1 MALRWLLAVLYS
13 LARFFGGL
21 RGTWLETEQ
30 MKILILGA
38 GVVGSTIA
46 ERLSREPDNEITIVD
61 LDTDTL
67 RAIHERMD
75 VRTVAGHASH
85 PAVLDHAGAGD
96 ADLVIAVTGN
106 DEVNMVACQVV
117 HSRYREFQ
125 DGARRRTKIA
135 RLRYTEYSG
144 FDALFGPDGLPV
156 DVVIAPEDLITRYV
170 QQLVRFPGAS
180 QVLEFSE
187 GRALLLGA
195 EARDGCWLVGRTPAA
210 LGERNVEG
218 RIAALYRGGHAQTVN
233 GETVIED
240 GDEVFFIADADHV
253 RTLLSSL
260 RPEQQD
266 VRNIMIAGGGNIG
279 LKVAETLQDEF
290 QVKLI
295 ERSAQRAQQVSE
307 RLGRVIVL
315 HGDATH
321 EELLIE
327 ENIERMDAFVALMNS
342 DEANLLAAGLAKR
355 AGCKR
360 VMALANRQAYAA
372 LAGQMGIDVP
382 ISPTQITISELLRH
396 IRHGDVAKVHSLRFG
411 RAEAIEGIAHSGD
424 GQRSL
429 VGRAL
434 GEINL
439 PLGASISAIV
449 RAGAVL
455 PLSGETTVQDDDHV
469 ILFMTNPRA
478 KAQIERLF
486 EDEA

>member
-1 MALRWLLAVLYS
+1 
-13 LARFFGGL
+13 
-21 RGTWLETEQ
+21 

-46 ERLSREPDNEITIVD
+46 ERLSREPENEITIVD
-61 LDTDTL
+61 LDADIL

-85 PAVLDHAGAGD
+85 PGVLDHAGAGV

-117 HSRYREFQ
+117 HSRYREFE

-144 FDALFGPDGLPV
+144 IAALFGADGLPV
-156 DVVIAPEDLITRYV
+156 DVAIAPEDLITRYV
-170 QQLVRFPGAS
+170 EQLIRFPGAS
-180 QVLEFSE
+180 QVLEFSD

-195 EARDGCWLVGRTPAA
+195 EARAGSWLVGRTPAE
-210 LGERNVEG
+210 LRERKIKG
-218 RIAALYRGGHAQTVN
+218 RIAAVYRSGQAQTVN
-233 GETVIED
+233 GRTVIEN
-240 GDEVFFIADADHV
+240 GDDVFFIAGSDEV
-253 RTLLSSL
+253 RPLLSAL
-260 RPEQQD
+260 RPEPQD
-266 VRNIMIAGGGNIG
+266 VRSIMIAGGGNIG
-279 LKVAETLQDEF
+279 ARVAESLQNHF

-295 ERSAQRAQQVSE
+295 ERSATRARQVAE

-327 ENIERMDAFVALMNS
+327 ENIERMDAFVALMNA

-372 LAGQMGIDVP
+372 LAGQMGIDVS
-382 ISPTQITISELLRH
+382 ISPAQITISELLRH
-396 IRHGDVAKVHSLRFG
+396 IRQGDVAKVHSLRFG
-411 RAEAIEGIAHSGD
+411 RAEAIEGVAHGD
-424 GQRSL
+424 TGGDSL
-429 VGRAL
+429 VGRAIR
-434 GEINL
+434 EINL
-439 PLGASISAIV
+439 PHGTSISAIV
-449 RAGAVL
+449 RSGVVL
-455 PLSGETTVQDDDHV
+455 PINGETTVEDDDHV

>member
-1 MALRWLLAVLYS
+1 
-13 LARFFGGL
+13 
-21 RGTWLETEQ
+21 

-46 ERLSREPDNEITIVD
+46 ERLSREPENEITIVD
-61 LDTDTL
+61 LDADIL

-75 VRTVAGHASH
+75 VRTVAGHASR
-85 PAVLDHAGAGD
+85 PAVLDHAGAGG
-96 ADLVIAVTGN
+96 ADLIIAVTGN

-117 HSRYREFQ
+117 HSRYREFEA
-125 DGARRRTKIA
+125 GERRRTKIA

-144 FDALFGPDGLPV
+144 IAALFGPDGLPV
-156 DVVIAPEDLITRYV
+156 DVAIAPEDLITRYV
-170 QQLVRFPGAS
+170 EQLIRFPGAS
-180 QVLEFSE
+180 QVLEFSD

-195 EARDGCWLVGRTPAA
+195 EARTGSWLVGRTPAE
-210 LGERNVEG
+210 LGERKIKG
-218 RIAALYRGGHAQTVN
+218 RIAAVYRSGHAQTVN
-233 GETVIED
+233 GRTVIENGD
-240 GDEVFFIADADHV
+240 DVYFIAGSDEV
-253 RTLLSSL
+253 RPLLSAL
-260 RPEQQD
+260 RPEHQD

-279 LKVAETLQDEF
+279 ARVAESLQNHF

-295 ERSAQRAQQVSE
+295 ERSAKRARQVAE

-327 ENIERMDAFVALMNS
+327 ENIERMDAFVALMNA

-372 LAGQMGIDVP
+372 LAGQMGIDVS
-382 ISPTQITISELLRH
+382 ISPAQITISELLRH
-396 IRHGDVAKVHSLRFG
+396 IRQGDVARVHSLRFG
-411 RAEAIEGIAHSGD
+411 RAEAIEGVAHGGD

-429 VGRAL
+429 VGRAV

-439 PLGASISAIV
+439 PHGTSISAIV
-449 RAGAVL
+449 RDGVVL
-455 PLSGETTVQDDDHV
+455 PLDDDTTVRDDDHV

>member
-1 MALRWLLAVLYS
+1 
-13 LARFFGGL
+13 
-21 RGTWLETEQ
+21 

-46 ERLSREPDNEITIVD
+46 ERLSREPENEITIVD
-61 LDTDTL
+61 LDADIL

-75 VRTVAGHASH
+75 VRTVAGHASR
-85 PAVLDHAGAGD
+85 PGVLDHAGAGA

-117 HSRYREFQ
+117 HSRYREFEA
-125 DGARRRTKIA
+125 GARRRTKIA

-144 FDALFGPDGLPV
+144 IAALFGPHGLPV
-156 DVVIAPEDLITRYV
+156 DVAIAPEDLITRYV
-170 QQLVRFPGAS
+170 EQLVRFPGAS
-180 QVLEFSE
+180 QVLEFSD

-195 EARDGCWLVGRTPAA
+195 EARAGSWLVGRTPAE
-210 LGERNVEG
+210 LGERSIKG
-218 RIAALYRGGHAQTVN
+218 RIAAVYRSGHAQTVN
-233 GETVIED
+233 GRTVIENGD
-240 GDEVFFIADADHV
+240 DVYFIAGSDEV
-253 RTLLSSL
+253 RPLLSAL
-260 RPEQQD
+260 RPEPQD
-266 VRNIMIAGGGNIG
+266 VRSIMIAGGGNIG
-279 LKVAETLQDEF
+279 ARVAESLQNHF

-295 ERSAQRAQQVSE
+295 ESSAKRARQVAE

-327 ENIERMDAFVALMNS
+327 ENIERMDAFVALMNA

-372 LAGQMGIDVP
+372 LAGQMGIDVS
-382 ISPTQITISELLRH
+382 ISPAQITISELLRH
-396 IRHGDVAKVHSLRFG
+396 IRQGDVARVHSLRFG
-411 RAEAIEGIAHSGD
+411 RAEAIEGVAHSGD

-429 VGRAL
+429 VGRAV

-439 PLGASISAIV
+439 PHGTSISAIV
-449 RAGAVL
+449 RDGVVL
-455 PLSGETTVQDDDHV
+455 PINDETTVEDDDHV

>member
-1 MALRWLLAVLYS
+1 
-13 LARFFGGL
+13 
-21 RGTWLETEQ
+21 

-46 ERLSREPDNEITIVD
+46 ERLAREPENEITIVD
-61 LDTDTL
+61 LDSGIL

-117 HSRYREFQ
+117 HSRYGEFQ
-125 DGARRRTKIA
+125 AGARKRTKIA
-135 RLRYTEYSG
+135 RLRFTEYSG
-144 FDALFGPDGLPV
+144 VEALFGPNGLPV
-156 DVVIAPEDLITRYV
+156 DVAIAPEDLITRYV
-170 QQLVRFPGAS
+170 EQLIRFPGAS
-180 QVLEFSE
+180 QVLEFSD

-195 EARDGCWLVGRTPAA
+195 EAKAGSWLVGKTPAA
-210 LGERNVEG
+210 LDDRKVKG
-218 RIAALYRGGHAQTVN
+218 RIAAVYRSGHAQTVS
-233 GETVIED
+233 GETVIKN
-240 GDEVFFIADADHV
+240 GDEVFFIAGAEEI
-253 RTLLSSL
+253 RPLLSAL

-279 LKVAETLQDEF
+279 PKLAESLQNRF

-295 ERSAQRAQQVSE
+295 ERSAKRAQQVAE
-307 RLGRVIVL
+307 RLSRVIVL

-360 VMALANRQAYAA
+360 VMALANRQAYAS

-382 ISPTQITISELLRH
+382 ISPAQITISELLRH
-396 IRHGDVAKVHSLRFG
+396 IRHGDVARVHSLRFG
-411 RAEAIEGIAHSGD
+411 RAEAIEGVAHSSAEQG
-424 GQRSL
+424 SL
-429 VGRAL
+429 VGRAV

-439 PLGASISAIV
+439 PHGTSISAIV
-449 RAGAVL
+449 RDGAML
-455 PLSGETTVQDDDHV
+455 PFTGDTTVRDDDHV

-478 KAQIERLF
+478 KSRIERLF
-486 EDEA
+486 ANRP

>member
-1 MALRWLLAVLYS
+1 
-13 LARFFGGL
+13 
-21 RGTWLETEQ
+21 

-46 ERLSREPDNEITIVD
+46 ERLSREPENEITIVD
-61 LDTDTL
+61 LDADIL

-75 VRTVAGHASH
+75 VRTVAGHASR
-85 PAVLDHAGAGD
+85 PGVLDHAGAGG

-117 HSRYREFQ
+117 HSRYREFES
-125 DGARRRTKIA
+125 GARRRTKIA

-144 FDALFGPDGLPV
+144 IAALFGPHGLPV
-156 DVVIAPEDLITRYV
+156 DVAIAPEDLITRYV
-170 QQLVRFPGAS
+170 EQLIRFPGAS
-180 QVLEFSE
+180 QVLEFSD

-195 EARDGCWLVGRTPAA
+195 EARAGSWLVGRTPAE
-210 LGERNVEG
+210 LGERKIKG
-218 RIAALYRGGHAQTVN
+218 RIAAVYRSGHSQTVN
-233 GETVIED
+233 GRTVIENGD
-240 GDEVFFIADADHV
+240 DVYFIAGSDEV
-253 RTLLSSL
+253 RPLLSGL

-266 VRNIMIAGGGNIG
+266 VRSIMIAGGGNIG
-279 LKVAETLQDEF
+279 ARVAESLQNHF

-295 ERSAQRAQQVSE
+295 ERSATRARQVAE

-327 ENIERMDAFVALMNS
+327 ENIERMDAFVALMNA

-372 LAGQMGIDVP
+372 LAGQMGIDVS
-382 ISPTQITISELLRH
+382 ISPAQITISELLRH
-396 IRHGDVAKVHSLRFG
+396 IRQGDVARVHSLRFG
-411 RAEAIEGIAHSGD
+411 RAEAIEGVAHSGD

-429 VGRAL
+429 VGRAV

-439 PLGASISAIV
+439 PHGTSISAIV
-449 RAGAVL
+449 RDGVVL
-455 PLSGETTVQDDDHV
+455 PINDETTVEDDDHV

>member
-1 MALRWLLAVLYS
+1 
-13 LARFFGGL
+13 
-21 RGTWLETEQ
+21 

-46 ERLSREPDNEITIVD
+46 ERLSREPENEITIVD
-61 LDTDTL
+61 LDADIL

-85 PAVLDHAGAGD
+85 PGVLDHAGAGV

-117 HSRYREFQ
+117 HSRYREFE

-144 FDALFGPDGLPV
+144 IAALFGADGLPV
-156 DVVIAPEDLITRYV
+156 DVAIAPEDLITRYV
-170 QQLVRFPGAS
+170 EQLIRFPGAS
-180 QVLEFSE
+180 QVLEFSD

-195 EARDGCWLVGRTPAA
+195 EARAGSWLVGRTPAE
-210 LGERNVEG
+210 LRERKIKG
-218 RIAALYRGGHAQTVN
+218 RIAAVYRSGQAQTVN
-233 GETVIED
+233 GRTVIEN
-240 GDEVFFIADADHV
+240 GDDVFFIAGSDEV
-253 RTLLSSL
+253 RPLLSAL
-260 RPEQQD
+260 RPEPQD
-266 VRNIMIAGGGNIG
+266 VRSIMIAGGGNIG
-279 LKVAETLQDEF
+279 ARVAESLQNHF

-295 ERSAQRAQQVSE
+295 ERSATRARQVAE

-327 ENIERMDAFVALMNS
+327 ENIERMDAFVALMNA

-372 LAGQMGIDVP
+372 LAGQMGIDVS
-382 ISPTQITISELLRH
+382 ISPAQITISELLRH
-396 IRHGDVAKVHSLRFG
+396 IRQGDVAKVHSLRFG
-411 RAEAIEGIAHSGD
+411 RAEAIEGVAHGD
-424 GQRSL
+424 TGGDSL
-429 VGRAL
+429 VGRA
-434 GEINL
+434 
-439 PLGASISAIV
+439 V
-449 RAGAVL
+449 
-455 PLSGETTVQDDDHV
+455 SGDQPAARHVDQRDRSRPAWCFPSMTRRPWRTT
-469 ILFMTNPRA
+469 ITSFSS
-478 KAQIERLF
+478 
-486 EDEA
+486 

>member
-1 MALRWLLAVLYS
+1 
-13 LARFFGGL
+13 
-21 RGTWLETEQ
+21 

-46 ERLSREPDNEITIVD
+46 ERLSREPENEITVVD
-61 LDTDTL
+61 LDANIL
-67 RAIHERMD
+67 RGIHERMD
-75 VRTVAGHASH
+75 VRTVTGHASH

-96 ADLVIAVTGN
+96 ADLVMAVTGN
-106 DEVNMVACQVV
+106 DEVNMIACQVV
-117 HSRYREFQ
+117 HSRYREFRPESRQ
-125 DGARRRTKIA
+125 RTKIA

-144 FDALFGPDGLPV
+144 VDNLFGPHGLPV

-170 QQLVRFPGAS
+170 EQLVRFPGAS
-180 QVLEFSE
+180 QVLEFSD

-195 EARDGCWLVGRTPAA
+195 EAHDGSMLVGRTLAT
-210 LGERNVEG
+210 LGERGIEG
-218 RIAALYRGGHAQTVN
+218 RIAAIYRDGRALTVN
-233 GETVIED
+233 GQSVIRD
-240 GDEVFFIADADHV
+240 GDDVFFIAGADQV
-253 RTLLSSL
+253 RTLLEAL
-260 RPEQQD
+260 RPEKQD

-279 LKVAETLQDEF
+279 LKVAEALQNHF

-295 ERSAQRAQQVSE
+295 ERSAKRAQQMSE

-327 ENIERMDAFVALMNS
+327 ENIERMDAFVALMNA

-372 LAGQMGIDVP
+372 LAGQMGIDVS
-382 ISPTQITISELLRH
+382 ISPAQITISELLRH
-396 IRHGDVAKVHSLRFG
+396 IRQGDVARVHSLRFG
-411 RAEAIEGIAHSGD
+411 RAEAIEGIAHGD
-424 GQRSL
+424 TGGDSL
-429 VGRAL
+429 VGRAIR
-434 GEINL
+434 EINL
-439 PLGASISAIV
+439 PHGTSISAIV
-449 RAGAVL
+449 RSGVVL
-455 PLSGETTVQDDDHV
+455 PISDETTVEDDDHV

-486 EDEA
+486 EDGA

>member
-1 MALRWLLAVLYS
+1 
-13 LARFFGGL
+13 
-21 RGTWLETEQ
+21 

-46 ERLSREPDNEITIVD
+46 ERLSREPENEITIVD
-61 LDTDTL
+61 LDADIL
-67 RAIHERMD
+67 RSIHERMD
-75 VRTVAGHASH
+75 VRTVAGHASR
-85 PAVLDHAGAGD
+85 PGVLDHAGAGG

-117 HSRYREFQ
+117 HSRYREFE

-144 FDALFGPDGLPV
+144 IAALFGPDGLPV
-156 DVVIAPEDLITRYV
+156 DVAIAPEDLITRYV
-170 QQLVRFPGAS
+170 EQLIRFPGAS
-180 QVLEFSE
+180 QVLEFSN

-195 EARDGCWLVGRTPAA
+195 EARAGSWLVGRTPAE
-210 LGERNVEG
+210 LGERKIKG
-218 RIAALYRGGHAQTVN
+218 RIAAVYRSGQSQTVN
-233 GETVIED
+233 GRTVIENGD
-240 GDEVFFIADADHV
+240 DVYFIAGSDEV
-253 RTLLSSL
+253 RPLLSAL
-260 RPEQQD
+260 RPEPQD

-279 LKVAETLQDEF
+279 ARVAESLQNHF

-295 ERSAQRAQQVSE
+295 ERSATRARQVAE

-327 ENIERMDAFVALMNS
+327 ENIERMDAFVALMNA

-372 LAGQMGIDVP
+372 LAGQMGIDVS
-382 ISPTQITISELLRH
+382 ISPAQITISELLRH
-396 IRHGDVAKVHSLRFG
+396 IRQGDVAKVHSLRFG
-411 RAEAIEGIAHSGD
+411 RAEAIEGVAHGD
-424 GQRSL
+424 TGGDSL
-429 VGRAL
+429 VGRAIR
-434 GEINL
+434 EVNL
-439 PLGASISAIV
+439 PHGTSISAIV
-449 RAGAVL
+449 RDGVVL
-455 PLSGETTVQDDDHV
+455 PINDETTVEDDDHV

>member
-1 MALRWLLAVLYS
+1 
-13 LARFFGGL
+13 
-21 RGTWLETEQ
+21 

-46 ERLSREPDNEITIVD
+46 ERLSREPENEITIVD
-61 LDTDTL
+61 LDADIL

-75 VRTVAGHASH
+75 VRTVAGHASR
-85 PAVLDHAGAGD
+85 PGVLDHAGAGG

-117 HSRYREFQ
+117 HSRYREFES
-125 DGARRRTKIA
+125 GARRRTKIA

-144 FDALFGPDGLPV
+144 IAALFGPHGLPV
-156 DVVIAPEDLITRYV
+156 DVAIAPEDLITRYV
-170 QQLVRFPGAS
+170 EQLVRFPGAS
-180 QVLEFSE
+180 QVLEFSD

-195 EARDGCWLVGRTPAA
+195 EARAGSWLVGRTPAE
-210 LGERNVEG
+210 LGERKIKG
-218 RIAALYRGGHAQTVN
+218 RIAAVYRSGHSQTVN
-233 GETVIED
+233 GRTVIENGD
-240 GDEVFFIADADHV
+240 DVYFIAGSDEV
-253 RTLLSSL
+253 RPLLSAL
-260 RPEQQD
+260 RPEPQD
-266 VRNIMIAGGGNIG
+266 VRSIMIAGGGNIG
-279 LKVAETLQDEF
+279 ARVAESLQNHF

-295 ERSAQRAQQVSE
+295 ERSAKRARQVAE

-327 ENIERMDAFVALMNS
+327 ENIERMDAFVALMNA

-372 LAGQMGIDVP
+372 LAGQMGIDVS
-382 ISPTQITISELLRH
+382 ISPAQITISELLRH
-396 IRHGDVAKVHSLRFG
+396 IRQGDVARVHSLRFG
-411 RAEAIEGIAHSGD
+411 RAEAIEGVAHSGD
-424 GQRSL
+424 GRRSL
-429 VGRAL
+429 VGRAV

-439 PLGASISAIV
+439 PHGTSISAIV
-449 RAGAVL
+449 RDGVVL
-455 PLSGETTVQDDDHV
+455 PINDETTVEDDDHV

>member
-1 MALRWLLAVLYS
+1 
-13 LARFFGGL
+13 
-21 RGTWLETEQ
+21 

-46 ERLSREPDNEITIVD
+46 ERLSREPENEITIVD

-96 ADLVIAVTGN
+96 ANLVIAVTGN

-117 HSRYREFQ
+117 HSRYREFEA
-125 DGARRRTKIA
+125 GGRRRTKIA
-135 RLRYTEYSG
+135 RLRFTEYSG
-144 FDALFGPDGLPV
+144 VDALFGPHGLPV
-156 DVVIAPEDLITRYV
+156 DVAIAPEDLITRYV
-170 QQLVRFPGAS
+170 EQLIRFPGAS
-180 QVLEFSE
+180 QVLEFSD

-195 EARDGCWLVGRTPAA
+195 EAKGGTWLVGRTPRA
-210 LGERNVEG
+210 LRERKIKG
-218 RIAALYRGGHAQTVN
+218 RIAAVYRSGHAQTVN
-233 GETVIED
+233 GETVIEN
-240 GDEVFFIADADHV
+240 GDEVFFIAGSDDV
-253 RTLLSSL
+253 RPLLSAL
-260 RPEQQD
+260 RPEHQD

-279 LKVAETLQDEF
+279 VKVAESLQNRF

-295 ERSAQRAQQVSE
+295 ERSAQRARQVAE

-321 EELLIE
+321 ERLLIE
-327 ENIERMDAFVALMNS
+327 ENIERMDAFVALMNA
-342 DEANLLAAGLAKR
+342 DESNLLAAGLAKR

-372 LAGQMGIDVP
+372 LAGQMGIDVS

-396 IRHGDVAKVHSLRFG
+396 IRHGDVARVHSLRFG
-411 RAEAIEGIAHSGD
+411 RAEAIEGVAHSGD

-429 VGRAL
+429 VGRAV

-439 PLGASISAIV
+439 PHGTSISAIV
-449 RAGAVL
+449 RSGVVL
-455 PLSGETTVQDDDHV
+455 PHDDDTTVRDDDHV

-486 EDEA
+486 EDAEPE

>member
-1 MALRWLLAVLYS
+1 
-13 LARFFGGL
+13 
-21 RGTWLETEQ
+21 

-46 ERLSREPDNEITIVD
+46 ERLSREPENEITIVD
-61 LDTDTL
+61 LDNDTL

-85 PAVLDHAGAGD
+85 PAVLDHAGAGE

-117 HSRYREFQ
+117 HSRYREFEA
-125 DGARRRTKIA
+125 GGRKRTKIA
-135 RLRYTEYSG
+135 RLRFTEYSG
-144 FDALFGPDGLPV
+144 VDALFGPEGLPV
-156 DVVIAPEDLITRYV
+156 DVAIAPEDLITRYV
-170 QQLVRFPGAS
+170 EQLIRFPGAS
-180 QVLEFSE
+180 QVLEFSD

-195 EARDGCWLVGRTPAA
+195 EAKAGTWLVGRTPRA
-210 LGERNVEG
+210 LGERKIKG
-218 RIAALYRGGHAQTVN
+218 RIAAVYRSGHAQTVN
-233 GETVIED
+233 GETVIEN
-240 GDEVFFIADADHV
+240 GDEVFFIAGSDDV
-253 RTLLSSL
+253 RPLLSAL
-260 RPEQQD
+260 RPEHQD

-279 LKVAETLQDEF
+279 ARVAESLQNRF

-295 ERSAQRAQQVSE
+295 ERSAKRARQVAE

-327 ENIERMDAFVALMNS
+327 ENIERMDAFVALMNA

-372 LAGQMGIDVP
+372 LAGQMGIDVS

-396 IRHGDVAKVHSLRFG
+396 IRQGDVAKVHSLRFG
-411 RAEAIEGIAHSGD
+411 RAEAIEGVAHSGA

-429 VGRAL
+429 VGRAVS
-434 GEINL
+434 EINL
-439 PLGASISAIV
+439 PHGTSISAIV
-449 RAGAVL
+449 RSGVVL
-455 PLSGETTVQDDDHV
+455 PLGDDTTVREDDHV

-486 EDEA
+486 EDGESG